1 MKQSK
6 KPTFLHYLYE
16 NLPNNYEL
24 KAAITGIISW
34 LREFFSTARWKY
46 TLFGLLSGIIIVYLI
61 IPETSSA
68 SFWTLSGVLLSFIFG
83 SGGLYLKNLWKRF
96 RKQSSLGKLLG
107 PIYDIGGTCTIFV
120 SEYWRDISKGN
131 LFRYD
136 KSDELVG
143 TSRVMGT
150 GDSTALP
157 YIYGL
162 LMKAGKSYK
171 ELSIVKSYID
181 FKGEWSNNF
190 ISIGGLTNKVTAR
203 LMGSYRDRL
212 PYYFSEDGNW
222 IIKDYGHYKR
232 YLEVDNN
239 HDYGI
244 IIKLTG
250 LNHTNRVLF
259 IIAGILDLGTSG
271 AAYYLFDHASELADR
286 YRNDDF
292 ALVIGVKKEIGDKSA
307 FEVNF
312 EEKSRVFIINGE

>member
-1 MKQSK
+1 M
-6 KPTFLHYLYE
+6 
-16 NLPNNYEL
+16 
-24 KAAITGIISW
+24 
-34 LREFFSTARWKY
+34 
-46 TLFGLLSGIIIVYLI
+46 
-61 IPETSSA
+61 PETSSA
-68 SFWTLSGVLLSFIFG
+68 SFWTLAGVLLSFMFG
-83 SGGLYLKNLWKRF
+83 SSWLYLNNSWKRF

-120 SEYWRDISKGN
+120 SEYWRDIIKGN
-131 LFRYD
+131 LYKYD

-181 FKGEWSNNF
+181 FESKWSNNF
-190 ISIGGLTNKVTAR
+190 ISIGGITNKATAQ
-203 LMGSYRDRL
+203 LMGSYRDKL
-212 PYYFSEDGNW
+212 TYYFSEDGNC

-232 YLEVDNN
+232 YLKVDNN

-259 IIAGILDLGTSG
+259 IIAGIQDLGTSG
-271 AAYYLFDHASELADR
+271 AAYYLFDQASELADR
-286 YRNDDF
+286 YGNDDF
-292 ALVIGVKKEIGDKSA
+292 ALVIGAKKEIGDTSA